1 MHAEE
6 MRKYGYIVD
15 WSPEKWTLSIE
26 SPDRAGY
33 VYDIPM
39 SFGKAKMEEGKGAAK
54 VTYRNGERIG
64 KGDADYFDLSMHTDA
79 KGYYSFRMAF
89 YQNKGLFY
97 STKLQE
103 KLRPL
108 ASSGYGVEVPC
119 DPAEKYEQVNQLV
132 TISVNGQEAK
142 QVAVERG
149 AGNGH
154 QDYYFTVYDL
164 PRYKE
169 NEIDVITF
177 SVGEAAGETYEIK
190 QPVVDPF
197 LVEMAVE
204 KLKKNPLDFMKSYYT
219 TDEYFLIYMR
229 ESRSLGEVVDR
240 LYLVERLT
248 GDVSEE
254 LLQQVKTEE
263 GFNLDILH
271 PFAFSADENS
281 GKIFFSC
288 QGTEKTA
295 DFYVDVNTK
304 TVHKRS

>member
-1 MHAEE
+1 MSATVRV
-6 MRKYGYIVD
+6 RK
-15 WSPEKWTLSIE
+15 
-26 SPDRAGY
+26 
-33 VYDIPM
+33 
-39 SFGKAKMEEGKGAAK
+39 
-54 VTYRNGERIG
+54 
-64 KGDADYFDLSMHTDA
+64 
-79 KGYYSFRMAF
+79 
-89 YQNKGLFY
+89 
-97 STKLQE
+97 
-103 KLRPL
+103 
-108 ASSGYGVEVPC
+108 
-119 DPAEKYEQVNQLV
+119 
-132 TISVNGQEAK
+132 
-142 QVAVERG
+142 
-149 AGNGH
+149 
-154 QDYYFTVYDL
+154 DYYFTVYDL